1 MFMSIPQKNGPLAIG
16 ANFQHSRNGKV
27 KRCLSGIWW
36 RDDGFDN
43 AYRGSGEPDVV
54 HPAWRASA
62 IRVYRLWRDVGYVV
76 GALLSGLVAD
86 LLGVASTM
94 WLVAGMTFLSE
105 VIAAVRLRD
114 GSLPCAAW

>member
-1 MFMSIPQKNGPLAIG
+1 
-16 ANFQHSRNGKV
+16 
-27 KRCLSGIWW
+27 
-36 RDDGFDN
+36 
-43 AYRGSGEPDVV
+43 VV

-94 WLVAGMTFLSE
+94 
-105 VIAAVRLRD
+105 
-114 GSLPCAAW
+114 